1 MCRGDKIPYD
11 ILIILAL
18 QEMSVGCITHNFFWM
33 GAGRSGFGL
42 WDKKRMVCAEV
53 LMLVM
58 FVVLCD

>member
-1 MCRGDKIPYD
+1 
-11 ILIILAL
+11 
-18 QEMSVGCITHNFFWM
+18 MSVGCITQYLFLGEGGEGWGV

-58 FVVLCD
+58 FVLLCD